1 MTTAAEIISN
11 NVIRLGEILKQM
23 VALGKERDAIEAEMA
38 QCLHMLQGST
48 PPKIDIKEDRKALA
62 KRIMLRLDLASYE
75 ELATAMALEMPEGDN
90 NKRDQRKSN
99 ARRDIKHLVDSGFL
113 VEDGFGFLRYY
124 A

>member
-23 VALGKERDAIEAEMA
+23 AALGKERDAIESEMA

-48 PPKIDIKEDRKALA
+48 PPKIAIKEDRKALA
-62 KRIMLRLDLASYE
+62 KRIMLRFDLASYE
-75 ELATAMALEMPEGDN
+75 VLATAMALEMPEGDN

-113 VEDGFGFLRYY
+113 VEDSFGYLRYCE
-124 A
+124 